1 VCEVVRLHAPADA
14 STILVIGHEPGM
26 PDTAMTL
33 DPAAHIPR
41 FPTSA
46 YAVVETETAWDQLG
60 LAPDATAKM
69 TRLAIP
75 RE

>member
-1 VCEVVRLHAPADA
+1 
-14 STILVIGHEPGM
+14 M

-60 LAPDATAKM
+60 LTPDSTTHM